1 MILFNN
7 KLEMFNTIIIII
19 IIVFLL
25 TCLITNYFK
34 SIENFETKSKYGIV
48 ACPPQ
53 FTKVGNTDNIYYNEG
68 NIGIGTSSPSGL
80 LHIAKTEIDNS
91 IQDQLILECHNNLG
105 DKGNAILFKNR
116 WNTGQYFDMARI
128 KAISRPNG
136 GALIFETNGSGDT
149 TTVEA
154 MRIDEFGNTILAG
167 NLSVNGL
174 TNGMKIGQSWSVS
187 VGGGVDGWLFQPNV
201 HNRIFVKIKFHFY
214 NEYYSM
220 IGQNTPASGP
230 VDLTWENDKAISGMY
245 LPYPYTNQGP
255 SQGPKF
261 WFMRMSKLPSYLMR
275 IIVVYYDSTRG
286 NYEDLLYA

>member
-1 MILFNN
+1 MAGNLSVNG
-7 KLEMFNTIIIII
+7 
-19 IIVFLL
+19 L
-25 TCLITNYFK
+25 TN
-34 SIENFETKSKYGIV
+34 
-48 ACPPQ
+48 
-53 FTKVGNTDNIYYNEG
+53 
-68 NIGIGTSSPSGL
+68 GIGTSSPSGL